1 MMTAN
6 LIFHLLLAGHEGAHM
21 RRVWQEA
28 SESTSVAPFGGSAR
42 ICVCKDE
49 VAAESGGGAPPMREG
64 GQCHEGPAPTA

>member
-1 MMTAN
+1 MN

-28 SESTSVAPFGGSAR
+28 SESPSVAPFVVSSR
-42 ICVCKDE
+42 ICAFDE
-49 VAAESGGGAPPMREG
+49 VPAESGGGAPPMREG